1 MGCGIAAVRRLPG
14 VRGLSYVLWRHPFW
28 TESRMSIGVSVL
40 LIALG
45 AIFSFAVTADSLFG
59 FLNLDVF
66 GYILMAAGVIG
77 LVATLYL
84 RQRKRVRVLKNGKTV
99 EETTTDI

>member
-1 MGCGIAAVRRLPG
+1 
-14 VRGLSYVLWRHPFW
+14 
-28 TESRMSIGVSVL
+28 MSIGVSVF

-45 AIFSFAVTADSLFG
+45 AIFSFAITADSLG
-59 FLNLDVF
+59 FLNLDVL

-77 LVATLYL
+77 LAATLYL

-99 EETTTDI
+99 EETTTDV

>member
-1 MGCGIAAVRRLPG
+1 MRNPPTPSRGAGPALCSSGVIVAHLDGELRHEHRRQRVPDRVRCDLLVRHHEPIA
-14 VRGLSYVLWRHPFW
+14 
-28 TESRMSIGVSVL
+28 
-40 LIALG
+40 
-45 AIFSFAVTADSLFG
+45 FG

-77 LVATLYL
+77 LAATICL

-99 EETTTDI
+99 EETTTDV

>member
-1 MGCGIAAVRRLPG
+1 
-14 VRGLSYVLWRHPFW
+14 
-28 TESRMSIGVSVL
+28 MSIGVSVF

-45 AIFSFAVTADSLFG
+45 AIFSFAITANNLFG
-59 FLNLDVF
+59 FLDLDVL

-77 LVATLYL
+77 LLATLYL

-99 EETTTDI
+99 EETTTDV

>member
-1 MGCGIAAVRRLPG
+1 
-14 VRGLSYVLWRHPFW
+14 
-28 TESRMSIGVSVL
+28 MSIGVSVF

-45 AIFSFAVTADSLFG
+45 AIFSFAITADSLG
-59 FLNLDVF
+59 FLDLDVL

-77 LVATLYL
+77 LAATLYL

-99 EETTTDI
+99 EETTTDV

>member
-1 MGCGIAAVRRLPG
+1 
-14 VRGLSYVLWRHPFW
+14 
-28 TESRMSIGVSVL
+28 
-40 LIALG
+40 
-45 AIFSFAVTADSLFG
+45 
-59 FLNLDVF
+59 
-66 GYILMAAGVIG
+66 MAAGVIG